1 MTEHIQEIFVI
12 ISSSRAMPDQIKS
25 GFFVNLKDA
34 QMEIEVLRQGL
45 AGRDAE
51 YLQCDADWS
60 NYGGFQVITKT
71 GVYGSYWIARIKS
84 NQD

>member
-34 QMEIEVLRQGL
+34 EMAIEVLRQGF
-45 AGRDAE
+45 AGHAPE
-51 YLQCDADWS
+51 YLQRGAEWS
-60 NYGGFQVITKT
+60 SYGGFQVITKT
-71 GVYGSYWIARIKS
+71 GVYGSYWIARIES
-84 NQD
+84 N